1 VSGFVDLPG
10 GMIYRFVT
18 EASRAA
24 MTVFR
29 LKQLAST
36 SAQAAAGAMRW
47 NYDRAELI
55 ADGIVHG
62 VGVFCGLIAATALIV
77 LAGIFASAYEIVSVS
92 VYAAGLLAMLG
103 FSAAYNLW
111 PVSRGKWL
119 LRRFDH
125 SAIYILIAATYTP
138 VFAQLQDRI
147 FAMSLLAGVWS
158 VAAVGI
164 VLKLFLPG
172 RFDRVSV
179 GLYLA
184 MGWSGLIAYDA
195 GLSSLPQLALW
206 FIVAGG
212 LLYSLGVIFHAWQR
226 LRFQNAIWHS
236 FVLLGAA
243 CHYTAVLDLVL
254 A

>member
-1 VSGFVDLPG
+1 
-10 GMIYRFVT
+10 
-18 EASRAA
+18 

-29 LKQLAST
+29 LKQIAST
-36 SAQAAAGAMRW
+36 SAHVAADAIRW

-55 ADGIVHG
+55 ADGVVHCI
-62 VGVFCGLIAATALIV
+62 GVFGGIIAATVLIV
-77 LAGIFASAYEIVSVS
+77 LAAVFASSYAIVTVS

-111 PVSRGKWL
+111 PVSRRKWI

-125 SAIYILIAATYTP
+125 SAIYVLIAATYTP
-138 VFAQLQDRI
+138 IFAQLQDRV

-158 VAAVGI
+158 VAIAGI
-164 VLKLFLPG
+164 TVKLFFPG
-172 RFDRVSV
+172 RFDRLSV
-179 GLYLA
+179 GRYLA

-195 GLSSLPQLALW
+195 GISSLPQVALW
-206 FIVAGG
+206 LIFAGG
-212 LLYSLGVIFHAWQR
+212 LLYSFGVIFHAWQR
-226 LRFQNAIWHS
+226 LRFQNVIWHC